1 MANLLTTT
9 IGGGSSVLVAENR
22 QPVTKNGT
30 GASVTQIDFM
40 GNKPLTFFEVDFGAA
55 ANAEVGANEAIQ
67 AVIEIIQK
75 YATIVIRGD
84 LHATNQKMC
93 FAVEQSDESLDYD
106 GAGAETLVE
115 QIEDE
120 CIALGATY
128 GNNTFDMTAVTA
140 TVKTSFDFA

>member
-1 MANLLTTT
+1 MADLLTTT

-22 QPVTKNGT
+22 QPVSKQGV
-30 GASVTQIDFM
+30 GAGLTDIDFM
-40 GNKPLTFFEVDFGAA
+40 GNKPLTFFEVDFGAQ

-120 CIALGATY
+120 CIVLGATY

>member
-1 MANLLTTT
+1 MADLLTST
-9 IGGGSSVLVAENR
+9 IGGGSSVLVAANR
-22 QPVTKNGT
+22 QPASDVT
-30 GASVTQIDFM
+30 AIDFQ
-40 GNKPLTFFEVDFGAA
+40 GGKNLTFFEVDFGAA
-55 ANAEVGANEAIQ
+55 ANAETGANEAIQ
-67 AVIEIIQK
+67 ALIEIIGK
-75 YATIVIRGD
+75 YCTIVIRGD

-93 FAVEQSDESLDYD
+93 FAVEQANDSLDYD

-128 GNNTFDMTAVTA
+128 GNNNFDMSAVTA

>member
-1 MANLLTTT
+1 MADLLTTT